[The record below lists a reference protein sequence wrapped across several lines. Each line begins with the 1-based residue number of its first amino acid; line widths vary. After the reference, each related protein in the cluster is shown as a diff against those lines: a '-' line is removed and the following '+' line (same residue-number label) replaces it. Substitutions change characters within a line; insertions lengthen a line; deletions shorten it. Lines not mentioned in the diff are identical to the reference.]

1 MTVPEADRIRARS
14 TTYGISWSWN
24 QVWMGLDDDD
34 DTVILSYSTD
44 T

>member
-14 TTYGISWSWN
+14 TTYGISWN
-24 QVWMGLDDDD
+24 QVLDDDD
-34 DTVILSYSTD
+34 DTVILSYTICVD